1 MKNILFYTILI
12 GITGL
17 GAVDLGL
24 DIYLKC
30 EALFSNPNPNP
41 EAGIENITNLE
52 VIEDL

>member
-1 MKNILFYTILI
+1 MKNIIIYTVII
-12 GITGL
+12 GIIGL
-17 GAVDLGL
+17 FSVDLGL

-30 EALFSNPNPNP
+30 ETLFSNPNP

>member
-12 GITGL
+12 GIAGL

-30 EALFSNPNPNP
+30 EALFSNPNP

-52 VIEDL
+52 IIDDI